1 MLGLDTEIVV
11 HRIPVKLEFPLVQQ
25 VLWRMKSKIIL
36 KIKEEV
42 EKQLKA
48 GFLTAIAYSDWVTNI
63 VPVPKKDW
71 KVHMC
76 IDYKDLNQA
85 SPKDNF
91 LLPHIDTL
99 IDNTATNIFFP
110 FMDRFSS

>member
-1 MLGLDTEIVV
+1 MKSEIV
-11 HRIPVKLEFPLVQQ
+11 
-25 VLWRMKSKIIL
+25 L

-48 GFLTAIAYSDWVTNI
+48 GFLTTIAYLDWVTNI
-63 VPVPKKDW
+63 VPMPKKDG
-71 KVHMC
+71 KVCMC
-76 IDYKDLNQA
+76 INYRDLNQA

-99 IDNTATNIFFP
+99 VNNTATNRFFF
-110 FMDRFSS
+110 FMGRFSGYN